1 MLAIFKQLQ
10 QREALKPP
18 TPRATTTAGPDGPPL
33 AAPRGPSAV
42 GPPPHRILTSTRGP
56 EPPPARSSASSFAW
70 KVSLERKGSPS
81 RCSLQLAN
89 HHGQGRAG
97 QRNAAQR
104 SSASHGHAVLA
115 ERLETSLSWAGTGS
129 CNPISPPRTRQR
141 LPHVPSATL
150 ARRGINE
157 PQNSDTQCLS
167 DPLGVAAPSHRETA
181 AFSLLSLLWSRRE
194 DLHSSRSFT
203 WQDRMTENN

>member
-42 GPPPHRILTSTRGP
+42 GPSPHRILTSTRGP

-70 KVSLERKGSPS
+70 KVSLESKGSPS

-97 QRNAAQR
+97 QGSATQRSAAQHPTATRYSQSAWKLR
-104 SSASHGHAVLA
+104 SVGR
-115 ERLETSLSWAGTGS
+115 ERGAA
-129 CNPISPPRTRQR
+129 TR
-141 LPHVPSATL
+141 
-150 ARRGINE
+150 
-157 PQNSDTQCLS
+157 
-167 DPLGVAAPSHRETA
+167 SHRPARGSGFHTCPQP
-181 AFSLLSLLWSRRE
+181 R
-194 DLHSSRSFT
+194 
-203 WQDRMTENN
+203 